1 MDGREAAVVT
11 HFRVTQSHPYGS
23 YRGLTEHAYVEAS
36 ALKIKAERL
45 SAILEHGKVKIY
57 TQV

>member
-1 MDGREAAVVT
+1 MT